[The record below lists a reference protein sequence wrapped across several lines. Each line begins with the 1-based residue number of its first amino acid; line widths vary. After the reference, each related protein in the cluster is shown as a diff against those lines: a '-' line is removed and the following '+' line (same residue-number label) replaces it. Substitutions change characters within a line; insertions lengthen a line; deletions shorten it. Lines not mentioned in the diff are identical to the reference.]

1 MQSLKEQIEGLNPDA
16 NALGQKEEDPSWV
29 EDAEQR
35 LEEKLTTQNYG
46 EPLDEGNPIYELQ
59 VEIESLKEE
68 LRKARAWRPRTQH
81 EIEEL
86 NLCHK
91 RRSNKL
97 REDTNKLLGLLV
109 ETLEENLDP
118 NSFTRMKSHAV
129 KNIIEVYD
137 W

>member
-59 VEIESLKEE
+59 VEVESLKEQ
-68 LRKARAWRPRTQH
+68 LRKAQAWRPRPQH
-81 EIEEL
+81 EIDEINIAL
-86 NLCHK
+86 K

-118 NSFTRMKSHAV
+118 NSFTTMKSHAV